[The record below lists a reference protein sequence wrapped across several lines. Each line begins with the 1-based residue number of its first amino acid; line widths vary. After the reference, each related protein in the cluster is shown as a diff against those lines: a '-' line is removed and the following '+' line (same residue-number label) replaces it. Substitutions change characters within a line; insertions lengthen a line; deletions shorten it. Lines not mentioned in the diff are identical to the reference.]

1 MENQNDPLLY
11 SNGATKHVLK
21 QTKKPPLKLLKAAS
35 LTTQLTLKTWKLR
48 TVQAMNANSKKAWSL
63 KLNLTTLA
71 GTMGFPTST
80 FHWLCEFSSS
90 TMVSSLNTSSSN
102 LLFSNSAL
110 DGLAAREAQSATNL
124 DGLE

>member
-35 LTTQLTLKTWKLR
+35 LTTQLTLKNWKFR
-48 TVQAMNANSKKAWSL
+48 TVQAMNTNSKKAWSL

-71 GTMGFPTST
+71 GTMGSPLPHSIGFVNFHLQQWFLHSTPPHPTYYYPIR
-80 FHWLCEFSSS
+80 HW
-90 TMVSSLNTSSSN
+90 MV
-102 LLFSNSAL
+102 
-110 DGLAAREAQSATNL
+110 
-124 DGLE
+124 